1 MSEAATAADV
11 PALKERLGREA
22 TLVLQK
28 AARWRAMG
36 DKFPKARKSFH
47 RSADAMAEAAAAA
60 SIIQSESHDPYL
72 LAIALDDMR
81 SYVNAG

>member
-1 MSEAATAADV
+1 MTATVADIS
-11 PALKERLGREA
+11 ALKEKLGHE
-22 TLVLQK
+22 TFLVMQK

-36 DKFPKARKSFH
+36 NQFPRTRRSFH

-60 SIIQSESHDPYL
+60 AIIQEESQDPYL

-81 SYVNAG
+81 SYVNAD